1 MGYLEDLTSIEFAL
15 QMTSKNIE
23 LNGRGKQSMC
33 ISNCVLEQHVKNPLL
48 DTEKKRENDWMP
60 LDSDT

>member
-1 MGYLEDLTSIEFAL
+1 
-15 QMTSKNIE
+15 MTSKNIG

-33 ISNCVLEQHVKNPLL
+33 ISNCVLVQHVKTPLL
-48 DTEKKRENDWMP
+48 DTEKKRENEWMP